1 MIVRFFALLLASLFA
16 LAFTSMLNAQAAE
29 QLPLR
34 RVPLISGEMGVNVLV
49 EVDGTVKS
57 WGAPQGDGTYLG
69 DGTDGSRKTPG
80 PLPGVSGIV
89 DAAVAAGHALLLR
102 RDGTV
107 LTWGR
112 NQGCE
117 LTVTDDHKR
126 LTPFAVPGVRDA
138 VQVAVGHMFSAAV
151 LRDGAVMVWGTNEG
165 GFLANGKSGWKEPC
179 AIMPVAVEGLTGV
192 KKIAI
197 GNSVLV
203 LKNDGTVWGW
213 GPNKN
218 GELCDGTTEKR
229 NRPVQMKG
237 IANAVDIAIDHNSAV
252 VLADGTVWRCGSN
265 VYGEMAK
272 KPDHS
277 EDTKYTTPVK
287 MAGISNA
294 VEVRTSGATMVR
306 LKDGTLL
313 GWGSGIFGSLG
324 DGKIDKVTPNPHPP
338 IGLGP
343 VLAHYYASNSGY
355 AIRADGTVMAW
366 GFYTSGPVEWALKP
380 VPFFKVNQ

>member
-1 MIVRFFALLLASLFA
+1 MTRTLSFIFATLACVSA
-16 LAFTSMLNAQAAE
+16 LRAQAADP
-29 QLPLR
+29 LPLR
-34 RVPLISGEMGVNVLV
+34 RVPLIAGEMGVNVLV

-57 WGAPQGDGTYLG
+57 WGSPQGDGTYLG
-69 DGTDGSRKTPG
+69 DGTDGSRKEPG

-89 DAAVAAGHALLLR
+89 DAAVAPGHALLLQ

-117 LTVTDDHKR
+117 LTVTDDRKR
-126 LTPFAVPGVRDA
+126 LTPFAVPGVHDA
-138 VQVAVGHMFSAAV
+138 VQVAASPMFSAAV
-151 LRDGAVMVWGTNEG
+151 LRDGTVMVWGSNES

-179 AIMPVAVEGLTGV
+179 AIMPVAVAGLTGV
-192 KKIAI
+192 KKISI

-218 GELCDGTTEKR
+218 GELCDGTKEAR

-237 IANAVDIAIDHNSAV
+237 IANAVDIAIDHDSAV

-265 VYGEMAK
+265 VHGEMGK
-272 KPDHS
+272 KPDRS

-287 MAGISNA
+287 IAGINSA
-294 VEVRTSGATMVR
+294 VEVRTAGATMVR

-313 GWGSGIFGSLG
+313 GWGSGIFGGLG

-343 VLAHYYASNSGY
+343 VLAHFYASNSGY

-366 GFYTSGPVEWALKP
+366 AIHDDDTDKWLTKPFAL
-380 VPFFKVNQ
+380 FKVKLGN